1 MSVKILSDGDIEDF
15 LSGAEILGTGGG
27 GGVEWARGMLE
38 FIEEYDKKISIIDPM
53 DVPED
58 ALVAGAAG
66 VGGGVTQ
73 DVREKIEKKFGTRP
87 SMNDFMKTSI
97 LAEKLLSGYL
107 GENIYAYLAF
117 ELGCGNTILPA
128 CIAAMGDK
136 AVVDGDCNGR
146 AVPEIE
152 LCTLNV
158 KGIPFTPISIV
169 SPWMETMIV
178 KRVYDYS
185 RAEDFCRAIA
195 VASGGSCMTMGAPIR
210 GKDLP
215 DSIVKNTISGSI
227 ELGKA
232 IRLANDK
239 GKDPVEAA
247 VKAVDGYLLFRG
259 KVTHFEREER
269 GGFMWGDHK
278 YEGTGEYKGKKFR
291 IYYKNENMISW
302 LDGEPYVVGPD
313 FLCVMDAG
321 TGQGLSNWGDDF
333 AEGRE
338 VAVLGVRAD
347 DIWRSPRGLEI
358 FNPRHFGFELEY
370 RPIEEIVG
378 K

>member
-1 MSVKILSDGDIEDF
+1 MSVKGLSDGDIEDF

-53 DVPED
+53 DIPED

-73 DVREKIEKKFGTRP
+73 EVREKIEKKFGTRP

-136 AVVDGDCNGR
+136 PVVDGDCNGR

-158 KGIPFTPISIV
+158 KG
-169 SPWMETMIV
+169 
-178 KRVYDYS
+178 
-185 RAEDFCRAIA
+185 
-195 VASGGSCMTMGAPIR
+195 
-210 GKDLP
+210 
-215 DSIVKNTISGSI
+215 
-227 ELGKA
+227 
-232 IRLANDK
+232 
-239 GKDPVEAA
+239 
-247 VKAVDGYLLFRG
+247 
-259 KVTHFEREER
+259 
-269 GGFMWGDHK
+269 
-278 YEGTGEYKGKKFR
+278 
-291 IYYKNENMISW
+291 
-302 LDGEPYVVGPD
+302 
-313 FLCVMDAG
+313 
-321 TGQGLSNWGDDF
+321 
-333 AEGRE
+333 
-338 VAVLGVRAD
+338 
-347 DIWRSPRGLEI
+347 
-358 FNPRHFGFELEY
+358 
-370 RPIEEIVG
+370 
-378 K
+378 